1 MSTDESK
8 KSVTILIGAAA
19 LFLTISI
26 ILYPDTAF
34 EASVHGLKLW
44 FNVVLPALLPFFA
57 MSEIL
62 IGLGVVH
69 FIGVLVE
76 PIMISIFRIPGPG
89 AFAVAMGLASGYPIG
104 AKITGRLKQE
114 GLCNHVEGE
123 RIVSFANTADPLFM
137 IGAVAVGMFG
147 IQQLGYIISA
157 AHYISVV
164 IVGLIMR
171 WHGMRSKLPPT
182 TIRISGE
189 KGNVLARALRA
200 MHDARLKDGRPFGQ
214 LFGDA
219 IRDTFSSMLF
229 IGGTIMMFSV
239 MMRVLDRTG
248 AIAWLA
254 DLIGSILR
262 LINVDSSLVPAF
274 VRGIFEITIGSEAA
288 SQASGDLLHKA
299 MAASAIIAW
308 SGLSVHTQVAAMLH
322 GTGIRLAPYIFARCL
337 HGVFAAI
344 VTYALM
350 IRSTLSWQTIET
362 PALVGAWSTLS
373 FAGRLA
379 LATATV
385 AKLTAVIA
393 LFILLAFIWRKT
405 SIVVIRTK

>member
-1 MSTDESK
+1 MRTRNSSK
-8 KSVTILIGAAA
+8 TATIVIGAAA

-44 FNVVLPALLPFFA
+44 FDVVLPALLPFFA

-69 FIGVLVE
+69 FIGVLME
-76 PIMISIFRIPGPG
+76 PIMISLFRIPGPG

-104 AKITGRLKQE
+104 AKITGRLKRE
-114 GLCNHVEGE
+114 GLCNSVEGE

-147 IQQLGYIISA
+147 IQQLGYVISA

-164 IVGLIMR
+164 IVGIIMR
-171 WHGMRSKLPPT
+171 WHGIRSKLPPT

-189 KGNVLARALRA
+189 KGNIFARALRA
-200 MHDARLKDGRPFGQ
+200 MQDARVKDGRPFGQ

-219 IRDTFSSMLF
+219 VRDTFSSMLF
-229 IGGTIMMFSV
+229 IGGTIIMFSV
-239 MMRVLDRTG
+239 LMRVLDRTG
-248 AIAWLA
+248 AIDWLA
-254 DLIGSILR
+254 DLIGYVLH
-262 LINVDSSLVPAF
+262 LINVDPSLVPAF
-274 VRGIFEITIGSEAA
+274 IRGVFEITIGSEAA
-288 SQASGDLLHKA
+288 SQASGQILHKA

-322 GTGIRLAPYIFARCL
+322 GTDIRLAPYIFARFL
-337 HGVFAAI
+337 HSVFAAA
-344 VTYALM
+344 VTYFLM
-350 IRSTLSWQTIET
+350 INSQLSWQTI
-362 PALVGAWSTLS
+362 GASAVRGTTFS
-373 FAGRLA
+373 FAPRFALA
-379 LATATV
+379 LAAMG
-385 AKLTAVIA
+385 KITAVIVLLIFAA
-393 LFILLAFIWRKT
+393 LIWRGI
-405 SIVVIRTK
+405 SIIVFRVK

>member
-1 MSTDESK
+1 MSTDKPRRTS
-8 KSVTILIGAAA
+8 TIIIGAAA
-19 LFLTISI
+19 LFITISI

-44 FNVVLPALLPFFA
+44 FDVVLPALLPFFA

-69 FIGVLVE
+69 FIGVLME

-104 AKITGRLKQE
+104 AKITGRLRRE

-147 IQQLGYIISA
+147 IQQLGYVISA

-164 IVGLIMR
+164 IVGLLMR
-171 WHGMRSKLPPT
+171 WHGLRSKLPPT
-182 TIRISGE
+182 TIRISDE
-189 KGNVLARALRA
+189 KGNVFARALRA
-200 MHDARLKDGRPFGQ
+200 MHEARRKDGRTFGQ

-219 IRDTFSSMLF
+219 VRDTFSSMLF

-239 MMRVLDRTG
+239 FMRVLDRTG
-248 AIAWLA
+248 AIDGLA
-254 DLIGSILR
+254 NLLRYILR
-262 LINVDSSLVPAF
+262 LINVDPSLVPAF
-274 VRGIFEITIGSEAA
+274 IKGIFEITIGSEAA
-288 SQASGDLLHKA
+288 SQASGYMMHKA

-322 GTGIRLAPYIFARCL
+322 GTDIRLMPYIFARFL
-337 HGVFAAI
+337 HAIFAAI
-344 VTYALM
+344 VTYFLM
-350 IRSTLSWQTIET
+350 LRSPLSWQTLET
-362 PALVGAWSTLS
+362 SAFAGSWPTLS
-373 FAGRLA
+373 FAARLA
-379 LATATV
+379 LSLSAI
-385 AKLTAVIA
+385 AKLTAVIVVLIIIA
-393 LFILLAFIWRKT
+393 LIWRGI
-405 SIVVIRTK
+405 SIVVFRVK